1 MGQRRGNPLGIFWTP
16 HRILTRTTGWGW
28 GRGAVEVLLNGR
40 QGCWL
45 PRRQWAQVRTLDPH
59 RPALVSPLWSEA
71 KEKVLMRPSLACGSA
86 IWGREPA
93 PKLRATPSPS
103 SLTKLCLQG
112 VGEQGD
118 RHEPEGLKTP
128 PSFSGPRPPNL
139 NPLVR
144 VSREGRGESGGLSQM
159 LHWVDSPVH
168 KRSSSKTLFCG
179 PGPAA

>member
-1 MGQRRGNPLGIFWTP
+1 MIRVVTLRAAPCGAEVGKSPGDLLDSSWKRRTHMVP
-16 HRILTRTTGWGW
+16 TRTMGWGW

-45 PRRQWAQVRTLDPH
+45 PRRQWAQVRTLDPY
-59 RPALVSPLWSEA
+59 RPALVSPLWNEA

-86 IWGREPA
+86 ISGREPT

-103 SLTKLCLQG
+103 SLTKLCLQR

-128 PSFSGPRPPNL
+128 PSSCQAPVPP
-139 NPLVR
+139 
-144 VSREGRGESGGLSQM
+144 
-159 LHWVDSPVH
+159 
-168 KRSSSKTLFCG
+168 T
-179 PGPAA
+179 